1 MAVMATSTRFEG
13 GAGAWYSSYT
23 RYPFFA
29 ERAAWVAAQTPASN
43 KIGVAGCGWGF
54 LVDELVVL
62 EREAYG
68 FDAAS
73 YATAKAGI
81 AISTQIAQRIVTANT
96 LTRTQMTSFR
106 TNTAKMSGATLIP
119 LVVTEDLLPCLTNA
133 EVTTALAELRRIASK
148 LCHIVTCA
156 RPASPG
162 STTVLAGDLTNR
174 LGELNWKTHAG
185 WKALVGSDLIMDA
198 EAGAVL

>member
-1 MAVMATSTRFEG
+1 MAVMATVTRFEQ
-13 GAGAWYSSYT
+13 GAWYSGYT

-29 ERAAWVAAQTPASN
+29 DRAAWVSAQTPSPN

-54 LVDELVVL
+54 LVDELVNL

-81 AISTQIAQRIVTANT
+81 AVSPQIAQRVVTANA
-96 LTRTQMTSFR
+96 LTRSQMTSFR
-106 TNTAKMSGATLIP
+106 TTTVKMTGATLIP
-119 LVVTEDLLPCLTNA
+119 LVVTEDMLPCLTNA
-133 EVTTALAELRRIASK
+133 EVTTALAELRRISSK

-156 RPASPG
+156 RPAEPG
-162 STTVLAGDLTNR
+162 STIILAGDLTSR
-174 LGELNWKTHAG
+174 LSELNWKTHAS
-185 WKALVGSDLIMDA
+185 WKTLVGADLVMDS
-198 EAGAVL
+198 ETGAVL

>member
-1 MAVMATSTRFEG
+1 MAVMATATRFEQ
-13 GAGAWYSSYT
+13 GAWYSDYT

-29 ERAAWVAAQTPASN
+29 ERAAWVSAQTPSPD

-54 LVDELVVL
+54 LVDELVSL

-81 AISTQIAQRIVTANT
+81 AISPQIAQRVVTANA
-96 LTRTQMTSFR
+96 LTRSQMTGFR
-106 TNTAKMSGATLIP
+106 TNTVKMSGSTPIP

-133 EVTTALAELRRIASK
+133 EVTTVLAELRRISAK

-174 LGELNWKTHAG
+174 LGELNWKAHAD
-185 WKALVGSDLIMDA
+185 WKTLVGTDLVMDA
-198 EAGAVL
+198 ETGAVL